1 MQAIELKDY
10 ILLPLYLTIIYFI
23 AYAKRNRRYSIKN
36 PVRKYFIPAL
46 SVKLLGAISLG
57 LVYQYYYK
65 GGDTFQYSNNSKI
78 VANYFSTDFS
88 SFIDLVFKPIIST
101 LQLRSQVNW
110 TDTLFAYNE
119 SNYFPIRVI
128 SVLQLLTFNTY
139 LPSAV
144 LLAAISFTGIWKAYT
159 VFVHI
164 YPKLHKQFAIAFLFM
179 PSIFFWGSGILKDTI
194 TFTAL
199 CWLFYGSYMLFILRK
214 RLMVSI
220 IIVTISIFVIVVVKA
235 YIGLAFLP
243 SLTFWIFFQYRSKI
257 QIPFLRMMALP
268 VLLVLIAV
276 ICYNIVNVIGSQHKD
291 FKTNELI
298 SSAAVSNANKQV
310 GSNSAVNIGITDNM
324 STLKVIEVAPL
335 AIVTVIFRPFLWEIK
350 TVFMGLSSL
359 EGLYILYVLTLI
371 LMRNGVSG
379 MFKVINRIPL
389 VSFCLIFGLV
399 FSFAIGFSTSNFG
412 TLVRY
417 KIPAIPFL
425 MAGLFIILENGKKKK
440 DTFYLKR
447 IKDFDNTQRLVVSE
461 NAIENPRGTNR

>member
-1 MQAIELKDY
+1 MNSIQITDF
-10 ILLPLYLTIIYFI
+10 ILLPVYLVIIYMV
-23 AYAKRNRRYSIKN
+23 AYTKRNRKYAAKN
-36 PVRKYFIPAL
+36 PIYQYYIPAL

-57 LVYQYYYK
+57 LIYQYYYN
-65 GGDTFQYSNNSKI
+65 GGDTFQYFRNSKI
-78 VANYFSTDFS
+78 VSNYFSTDLNT
-88 SFIDLVFKPIIST
+88 FIDLVFKPIIST

-119 SNYFPIRVI
+119 SNFFPIRVTSI
-128 SVLQLLTFNTY
+128 LQLLTFNTY
-139 LPSAV
+139 LPCAA
-144 LLAAISFTGIWKAYT
+144 LLAAISFTGVWRAYT

-268 VLLVLIAV
+268 VLLILIAA
-276 ICYNIVNVIGSQHKD
+276 ICYDIVNVIGSQHKD
-291 FKTNELI
+291 FRTNEII
-298 SSAAVSNANKQV
+298 SSAAASNANKQV
-310 GSNSAVNIGITDNM
+310 GSNSTVNIGITDNM
-324 STLKVIEVAPL
+324 STLKVVEIIPL
-335 AIVTVIFRPFLWEIK
+335 AITTVIFRPFLWEIK
-350 TVFMGLSSL
+350 TFFMALSSL
-359 EGLYILYVLTLI
+359 ESLYILYILTLI
-371 LMRNGVSG
+371 ILRNGVQG
-379 MFKVINRIPL
+379 MFRVIGQVPL
-389 VSFCLIFGLV
+389 VMFCLIFGLV

-425 MAGLFIILENGKKKK
+425 MAGLFIILEKGKKRKN
-440 DTFYLKR
+440 TFYLKR
-447 IKDFDNTQRLVVSE
+447 IKNFDNTEHFVVGE
-461 NAIENPRGTNR
+461 NAIENPRGING